1 MTTNYHFRPRAPQKR
16 ESRHLSTPL
25 HPTPPLAVWIFL
37 GRLPLESDATTP
49 EFFPPRGE
57 NLSLSP
63 HPSISSP
70 FHRRSLCRVRPA
82 TTFCRRFFA
91 SLLSLRMVGTATSL
105 STPVATPGAP
115 CSGFQGFQLLGSPSF
130 DGANIVIQDES
141 WSGRE
146 EISWERRREGEED
159 LGALLSMGWRSERL
173 VGDRWMYLETLLFLL
188 PFFLSLLFLPW
199 EIFMQTRDEI
209 SVGNISQKEYFSD
222 DIRWYFSILRRKEKR
237 LFYSSN
243 FVFPRF
249 IESNI
254 LYYTETFKFSF
265 RFFFA
270 VPIPRAEVQSRFP
283 AESTEII
290 KSISGSKR
298 ANWKNGFT
306 GGWLSFFLLF
316 LSFLSSFPSPPLSLF
331 LIFRG
336 KSRRYRANFYS
347 ASVKPASITA
357 N

>member
-16 ESRHLSTPL
+16 KSRHLSTPL

-141 WSGRE
+141 
-146 EISWERRREGEED
+146 
-159 LGALLSMGWRSERL
+159 
-173 VGDRWMYLETLLFLL
+173 
-188 PFFLSLLFLPW
+188 
-199 EIFMQTRDEI
+199 
-209 SVGNISQKEYFSD
+209 
-222 DIRWYFSILRRKEKR
+222 
-237 LFYSSN
+237 
-243 FVFPRF
+243 
-249 IESNI
+249 
-254 LYYTETFKFSF
+254 
-265 RFFFA
+265 
-270 VPIPRAEVQSRFP
+270 
-283 AESTEII
+283 
-290 KSISGSKR
+290 
-298 ANWKNGFT
+298 
-306 GGWLSFFLLF
+306 
-316 LSFLSSFPSPPLSLF
+316 
-331 LIFRG
+331 
-336 KSRRYRANFYS
+336 
-347 ASVKPASITA
+347 
-357 N
+357 

>member
-188 PFFLSLLFLPW
+188 SFFFIPPLSPVRNFYANSRW
-199 EIFMQTRDEI
+199 DFRW
-209 SVGNISQKEYFSD
+209 KYFSD
-222 DIRWYFSILRRKEKR
+222 DIRVIFQFFVEKKKDFFIPAT
-237 LFYSSN
+237 LCSPDSSN
-243 FVFPRF
+243 R
-249 IESNI
+249 IYYIIQRRSN
-254 LYYTETFKFSF
+254 F
-265 RFFFA
+265 RFVSSSLF
-270 VPIPRAEVQSRFP
+270 QFP
-283 AESTEII
+283 AR
-290 KSISGSKR
+290 KCNR
-298 ANWKNGFT
+298 GFR
-306 GGWLSFFLLF
+306 
-316 LSFLSSFPSPPLSLF
+316 PSPQ
-331 LIFRG
+331 R
-336 KSRRYRANFYS
+336 
-347 ASVKPASITA
+347 
-357 N
+357 

>member
-188 PFFLSLLFLPW
+188 SFF
-199 EIFMQTRDEI
+199 
-209 SVGNISQKEYFSD
+209 
-222 DIRWYFSILRRKEKR
+222 
-237 LFYSSN
+237 FYSSS
-243 FVFPRF
+243 FSREKFLCKLEMRFPLEIFLRWYSMIF
-249 IESNI
+249 FNSSSKRKKTFLFQQLCVPPIHRIEYII
-254 LYYTETFKFSF
+254 LY
-265 RFFFA
+265 RD
-270 VPIPRAEVQSRFP
+270 VQIFVS
-283 AESTEII
+283 
-290 KSISGSKR
+290 
-298 ANWKNGFT
+298 
-306 GGWLSFFLLF
+306 FLLRC
-316 LSFLSSFPSPPLSLF
+316 SNSP
-331 LIFRG
+331 RG
-336 KSRRYRANFYS
+336 S
-347 ASVKPASITA
+347 AIEVSGRVHRD